1 MAIVD
6 RSGSMISCADEMRTA
21 LSTFFNDQSKEPG
34 VCLVDYVQFDNQ
46 YDKVYEDVEVSKAGA
61 TLDPRGS
68 TALLDA
74 VGKGTI
80 ELGDKLRKK
89 DESER
94 PGNVIVVVV
103 TDGHENASHEFSYTA
118 VNTLVTEQQ
127 DRWNWKYI
135 FLGANIDAEAVGA
148 RFGFKRGSTMTY
160 DTANTR
166 GSLAM
171 ASALV
176 SQYRGGNDAATFSD
190 EDRKKAV
197 DKSK

>member
-1 MAIVD
+1 
-6 RSGSMISCADEMRTA
+6 MISCADEMRTA

-103 TDGHENASHEFSYTA
+103 TDGHENASQEFSYTA

-160 DTANTR
+160 DTGNTQ
-166 GSLAM
+166 AVM
-171 ASALV
+171 ATASGLV
-176 SQYRGGNDAATFSD
+176 SQYRGGNHGASFSD